1 MNTETITLEAPP
13 EVAQIFWDSSSES
26 RQQITGFISVWSSES
41 APEDREKAVA
51 DLKRIMKETGE
62 NAQKRGMT
70 KEVLEDILEAN
81 QNVF

>member
-1 MNTETITLEAPP
+1 
-13 EVAQIFWDSSSES
+13 
-26 RQQITGFISVWSSES
+26 
-41 APEDREKAVA
+41 VA

-81 QNVF
+81 LDRVFE

>member
-13 EVAQIFWDSSSES
+13 EVAQNFWDSSSES

-81 QNVF
+81 QNVI